1 MCHVTILTSEWRECT
16 SKVHDYVMSKLQF
29 YRDSDR
35 PASNRCYSVQISR
48 HYQIQQQLYKHT
60 LLVEIDN
67 LVSVLK
73 ACD

>member
-1 MCHVTILTSEWRECT
+1 MSE
-16 SKVHDYVMSKLQF
+16 LQL

-48 HYQIQQQLYKHT
+48 RNQIQQLYKHT

-67 LVSVLK
+67 LVSV
-73 ACD
+73 

>member
-1 MCHVTILTSEWRECT
+1 MSE
-16 SKVHDYVMSKLQF
+16 LQL

-48 HYQIQQQLYKHT
+48 RSQIQQQLYKHT

-67 LVSVLK
+67 LVSV
-73 ACD
+73 

>member
-16 SKVHDYVMSKLQF
+16 SKVHDYVMSELQL

-48 HYQIQQQLYKHT
+48 RNQIQQQLYKHT
-60 LLVEIDN
+60 ILVEIDN
-67 LVSVLK
+67 LVSV
-73 ACD
+73 